1 MSTESLASNSDSPP
15 SRVLIIGAGHAGA
28 ATAASLRQYGHTGTI
43 TIVGDE
49 DEHPYHR
56 PPISKAYLHGD
67 AEADL
72 LRDPS
77 YYIDQNIEL
86 KLGRRVE
93 SLDLTNRTATLDDSS
108 EHGFD
113 ELVLA
118 TGARA
123 RTLTHQLPE
132 RGCWSLRTFRDAI
145 GFRSVLESR
154 SRIVIIGG
162 GFVGL
167 EVAAAARSRGCE
179 VTVIE
184 REQRLLQRVASPHLS
199 EALTALHRDKG
210 VDVLVNAA
218 LHEIVASRDGGVEAV
233 ILEDGRRLPCGAVV
247 IGVGAEPR
255 DELLR
260 QVGAECDGG
269 VIVDSSARSSLPGV
283 YAVGDVT
290 RREVPGYPGRIRLE
304 SIPNATEQAKQAA
317 AAITGRTV
325 PRSEVPWFWSD
336 QYDANLKIAGLLA
349 GSSRTIV
356 RGNPSSGSFAI
367 YHLDDADRLL
377 AVEAVNAPRDFMAG
391 KKWITSGA
399 SPSIDLLPDL
409 SVPLRDLVPA

>member
-1 MSTESLASNSDSPP
+1 MSTNETQTHSASPQ

-28 ATAASLRQYGHTGTI
+28 ATAATLRQYGHAGTI

-67 AEADL
+67 ADPDL

-77 YYIDQNIEL
+77 YYTDQNIAL
-86 KLGRRVE
+86 KLGRRVD
-93 SLDLTNRTATLDDSS
+93 SLDLTSRTATLDDRT
-108 EHGFD
+108 ELGFD

-123 RTLTHQLPE
+123 RTLPHTLPE
-132 RGCWSLRTFRDAI
+132 RGCWSLRTYRDAI
-145 GFRSVLESR
+145 GFRSVLQSR

-167 EVAAAARSRGCE
+167 EVAAAARSRGCD

-184 REQRLLQRVASPHLS
+184 REQRLLQRVASPLLS

-210 VDVLVNAA
+210 VDILVNAA
-218 LHEIVASRDGGVEAV
+218 LKEVVADGNGAV
-233 ILEDGRRLPCGAVV
+233 AAVLLEDGRRLPCDAIV

-260 QVGAECDGG
+260 QLGAECDGG
-269 VIVDSSARSSLPGV
+269 VVVDASARSSLPGV

-317 AAITGRTV
+317 AAITGRTA
-325 PRSEVPWFWSD
+325 PRTEVPWFWSD
-336 QYDANLKIAGLLA
+336 QYDVNLKIAGLLA
-349 GSSRTIV
+349 GSAHTVV
-356 RGNPSSGSFAI
+356 RGNPASASFAI
-367 YHLDDADRLL
+367 YHLDSSDRLL
-377 AVEAVNAPRDFMAG
+377 AVEAVNAPGDFMAA
-391 KKWITSGA
+391 KKWIASGA
-399 SPSIDLLPDL
+399 SPAIDLLPDP
-409 SVPLRDLVPA
+409 SIPLRDLVPA

>member
-1 MSTESLASNSDSPP
+1 MSTNDTATQSHSLQ
-15 SRVLIIGAGHAGA
+15 SRVLIVGAGHAGA
-28 ATAASLRQYGHTGTI
+28 ATAATLRQYGHSGTI

-49 DEHPYHR
+49 DEYPYHR

-67 AEADL
+67 ADADL
-72 LRDPS
+72 LRAPS
-77 YYIDQNIEL
+77 YYTDQKIEV

-93 SLDLTNRTATLDDSS
+93 SLDLPTRTATLDDRT
-108 EHGFD
+108 ELRFD

-123 RTLTHQLPE
+123 RTLPHALPE
-132 RGCWSLRTFRDAI
+132 RGCWSLRTYRDAI
-145 GFRSVLESR
+145 GFRSVLQSR
-154 SRIVIIGG
+154 SRVVIIGG

-167 EVAAAARSRGCE
+167 EVAAAGRSRGCE

-184 REQRLLQRVASPHLS
+184 REERLLQRVASPLLS

-210 VDVLVNAA
+210 VDILVNAA
-218 LHEIVASRDGGVEAV
+218 LKEVVAGEDGAVEAV
-233 ILEDGRRLPCGAVV
+233 ILEDGRRLPCDAIV

-260 QVGAECDGG
+260 QLGAECDGG
-269 VIVDSSARSSLPGV
+269 VVVDASARSSLPGV

-317 AAITGRTV
+317 AAITGRAV
-325 PRSEVPWFWSD
+325 PGAEVPWFWSD
-336 QYDANLKIAGLLA
+336 QYDASLKIAGLLA

-356 RGNPSSGSFAI
+356 RGNPSSASFAI
-367 YHLDDADRLL
+367 YHLDAADRLL
-377 AVEAVNAPRDFMAG
+377 AVEAVNAPGDFMAG
-391 KKWITSGA
+391 KKWIASGA

-409 SVPLRDLVPA
+409 SIPLRDLVPA

>member
-1 MSTESLASNSDSPP
+1 MSTNGMATQSDSLP

-28 ATAASLRQYGHTGTI
+28 ATAATLRQFGHAGAI

-49 DEHPYHR
+49 EEHPYHR

-72 LRDPS
+72 LRDPT
-77 YYIDQNIEL
+77 YYRDQNIEL
-86 KLGRRVE
+86 QLGRSVE
-93 SLDLTNRTATLDDSS
+93 SLDLTTRTAMLDDKT
-108 EHGFD
+108 ELGFD

-123 RTLTHQLPE
+123 RTLPHPLPE
-132 RGCWSLRTFRDAI
+132 HGCWSLRTYRDAI
-145 GFRSVLESR
+145 GFRSVLQSH

-162 GFVGL
+162 GFIGL

-184 REQRLLQRVASPHLS
+184 REQRLLQRVASPLLS
-199 EALTALHRDKG
+199 EALTALHQDKG
-210 VDVLVNAA
+210 VRILVNAELQEVQA
-218 LHEIVASRDGGVEAV
+218 GEDGGVDAV
-233 ILEDGRRLPCGAVV
+233 ILEDGRRLPCDAVV

-260 QVGAECDGG
+260 QLGAECDGG
-269 VIVDSSARSSLPGV
+269 VVVDSSARSSLPGV

-317 AAITGRTV
+317 AAITGRAA
-325 PRSEVPWFWSD
+325 PRPEVPWFWSD
-336 QYDANLKIAGLLA
+336 QYDVNLKIAGLLA

-356 RGNPSSGSFAI
+356 RGNPSSASFAI
-367 YHLDDADRLL
+367 YHLDTADRLL
-377 AVEAVNAPRDFMAG
+377 AVEAVNAPGDFMAG
-391 KKWITSGA
+391 KKWIASGA
-399 SPSIDLLPDL
+399 APSIDLLPDL